1 MFFRGN
7 AEKLVKP
14 RHADA
19 NVYDT
24 ATTGGDDGGASASTA
39 PHNYATLEPVRSL
52 HCADTQDLYLS
63 W

>member
-1 MFFRGN
+1 
-7 AEKLVKP
+7 VKP

-19 NVYDT
+19 NVYD
-24 ATTGGDDGGASASTA
+24 AVTTGGDDGGASASTA